1 VTQTTFYTIFLEY
14 RGGTYIS
21 QVSSSGP
28 AEALEAWAASLPEED
43 LQAWN
48 LKRDGLMPVIRDGS
62 LVSITG
68 LVNAWCLSGVD
79 DNDEQLLLNVIA
91 TVDG

>member
-1 VTQTTFYTIFLEY
+1 MTKTTLYSIFLEY

-21 QVSSSGP
+21 QVSSSSP
-28 AEALEAWAASLPEED
+28 AEALEEWATSLPEED

-48 LKRDGLMPVIRDGS
+48 LKRDGLMPIIHDGS
-62 LVSITG
+62 LVPLAG

-79 DNDEQLLLNVIA
+79 DDDEQLLLNVLA
-91 TVDG
+91 TVGD